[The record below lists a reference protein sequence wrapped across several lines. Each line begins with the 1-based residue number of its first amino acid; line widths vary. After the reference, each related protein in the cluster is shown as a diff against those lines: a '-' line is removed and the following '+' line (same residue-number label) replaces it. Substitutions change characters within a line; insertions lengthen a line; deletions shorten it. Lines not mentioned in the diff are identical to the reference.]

1 LVYDQQL
8 RSAGGLCTITRAFH
22 EGKCRK
28 SYKND
33 RFLQL
38 VYGSLQCVIYAKMQ
52 KKSRSGVL
60 RLFLMPGSFDF
71 AYASLRM
78 TKLRG
83 ALPRFFRLIRPGEP

>member
-1 LVYDQQL
+1 MLLPVL
-8 RSAGGLCTITRAFH
+8 SIRENVENVTRMADFCNLFM
-22 EGKCRK
+22 EVCKCDICE
-28 SYKND
+28 N
-33 RFLQL
+33 
-38 VYGSLQCVIYAKMQ
+38 A

-83 ALPRFFRLIRPGEP
+83 ALPRFFRLIRPGGPYTT

>member
-1 LVYDQQL
+1 M
-8 RSAGGLCTITRAFH
+8 C
-22 EGKCRK
+22 KK
-28 SYKND
+28 SYVNSF
-33 RFLQL
+33 FLEL
-38 VYGSLQCVIYAKMQ
+38 MEVLGIC

-83 ALPRFFRLIRPGEP
+83 ALPRFFRLIRPGGPYTT